1 MSVKPGQNTEG
12 YPDLEQVDEI
22 QNQAKDGKV
31 AIAKADANEPG
42 ARLAN
47 VTFSI
52 YKEEAGV
59 TDYSGKEVIATLTTN
74 QDGNA
79 ISGWLEPGAYVLVE
93 QELPDELSSYERDT
107 TPHAFTITAGETN
120 RTYLENPIGNKK
132 MGRLFVDKVAKFAVS
147 GTDSVTYP
155 LSGEMCIRDRLWD
168 AGIAVVVSAGNYGP
182 GEGTVAVPGNSRK
195 VITVGA
201 MGNSKV
207 KNNCSGLGPTQQCIV
222 KPDLVA
228 PGYQIMSCNA
238 DYPKD
243 RRPYVMKSGTSMA
256 TPMVAGAIALY
267 LSKYPDAGN
276 VEIKLLLRE
285 RCDRAGDK
293 MPFYG
298 WGILN
303 VEKLLKEK
311 EGE

>member
-1 MSVKPGQNTEG
+1 MRRQTAWRRTLVSAQTTDAGGNAQWTGLLPGEYWLKEITAEGHQLMAENPRRVSVKPGQNTEG

-107 TPHAFTITAGETN
+107 TPMHYDHRG
-120 RTYLENPIGNKK
+120 
-132 MGRLFVDKVAKFAVS
+132 
-147 GTDSVTYP
+147 
-155 LSGEMCIRDRLWD
+155 
-168 AGIAVVVSAGNYGP
+168 
-182 GEGTVAVPGNSRK
+182 
-195 VITVGA
+195 
-201 MGNSKV
+201 
-207 KNNCSGLGPTQQCIV
+207 
-222 KPDLVA
+222 
-228 PGYQIMSCNA
+228 
-238 DYPKD
+238 
-243 RRPYVMKSGTSMA
+243 
-256 TPMVAGAIALY
+256 
-267 LSKYPDAGN
+267 
-276 VEIKLLLRE
+276 
-285 RCDRAGDK
+285 
-293 MPFYG
+293 
-298 WGILN
+298 
-303 VEKLLKEK
+303 
-311 EGE
+311 

>member
-1 MSVKPGQNTEG
+1 MVNLSVG
-12 YPDLEQVDEI
+12 
-22 QNQAKDGKV
+22 AKTG
-31 AIAKADANEPG
+31 
-42 ARLAN
+42 L
-47 VTFSI
+47 
-52 YKEEAGV
+52 EEA
-59 TDYSGKEVIATLTTN
+59 KENELLQA
-74 QDGNA
+74 
-79 ISGWLEPGAYVLVE
+79 VE
-93 QELPDELSSYERDT
+93 Q
-107 TPHAFTITAGETN
+107 
-120 RTYLENPIGNKK
+120 
-132 MGRLFVDKVAKFAVS
+132 
-147 GTDSVTYP
+147 
-155 LSGEMCIRDRLWD
+155 LWD

-285 RCDRAGDK
+285 RCDKAGEK